1 MTPAAVWELAAAGTQ
16 PAGQKRV
23 KAIADAGKRRMHV
36 YLLVLQR
43 LFERGARR
51 MSPEMDVASCGE
63 ELQQIYHEQGMAIQ
77 KKSVGKADHSL
88 LVQSILSWFIDEEWR
103 QAVAACSSKEKET
116 LFAKTSR
123 HGE

>member
-1 MTPAAVWELAAAGTQ
+1 MFGAIELL
-16 PAGQKRV
+16 KF
-23 KAIADAGKRRMHV
+23 
-36 YLLVLQR
+36 
-43 LFERGARR
+43 LFEEGACRLGR
-51 MSPEMDVASCGE
+51 KDVDACGE

-116 LFAKTSR
+116 QGQPRVAALSKEAQAQEKLEAFRVHAQQSDGSRVSMPARFAA
-123 HGE
+123 